1 MIAKKQKTTKISLE
15 NGWGRACGY
24 RAALCMFFK
33 SPEHNLKLSK
43 NGQLKK
49 DPDSVK
55 NKSNMFLETNGR
67 QLQSVLQTGSERNK
81 NKAI

>member
-1 MIAKKQKTTKISLE
+1 MKTGE
-15 NGWGRACGY
+15 GRACGY

-33 SPEHNLKLSK
+33 TPEHNLKLSK
-43 NGQLKK
+43 KRTIKK
-49 DPDSVK
+49 DPDSVM

-67 QLQSVLQTGSERNK
+67 QLQSVLQAGSERSK

>member
-1 MIAKKQKTTKISLE
+1 
-15 NGWGRACGY
+15 
-24 RAALCMFFK
+24 MFFK
-33 SPEHNLKLSK
+33 TPEHNLKLSK
-43 NGQLKK
+43 NGLLKK

-67 QLQSVLQTGSERNK
+67 QLQSVLQAGSERNK